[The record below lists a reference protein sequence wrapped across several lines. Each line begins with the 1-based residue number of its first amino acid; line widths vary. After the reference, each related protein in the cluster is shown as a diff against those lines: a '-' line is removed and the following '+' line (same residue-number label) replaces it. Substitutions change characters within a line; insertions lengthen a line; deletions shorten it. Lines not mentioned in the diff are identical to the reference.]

1 MGGKFLVKGK
11 LDQNSSCKEFL
22 YNFEDQARRRKQVFM
37 QDWERKL
44 DEFLAFNECK
54 VLPNA
59 GRVSQKA
66 EEEHA
71 RQEYERFAER
81 RLEYKEALGEGESIK
96 ALEEAAKLV
105 GRGQKKVE
113 GGE

>member
-1 MGGKFLVKGK
+1 MNIHGLELPTNLG
-11 LDQNSSCKEFL
+11 
-22 YNFEDQARRRKQVFM
+22 
-37 QDWERKL
+37 
-44 DEFLAFNECK
+44 

-59 GRVSQKA
+59 GSVGKKA
-66 EEEHA
+66 AEEHA

-81 RLEYKEALGEGESIK
+81 RREYKEALGEGESID

-105 GRGQKKVE
+105 GRGKKKVE

>member
-1 MGGKFLVKGK
+1 MSKTAPEIL
-11 LDQNSSCKEFL
+11 QYEIAPTCKDYLQVRAEG
-22 YNFEDQARRRKQVFM
+22 NRARR
-37 QDWERKL
+37 
-44 DEFLAFNECK
+44 

-59 GRVSQKA
+59 GSISKKTA
-66 EEEHA
+66 EEHA

-81 RLEYKEALGEGESIK
+81 RQEYMEALGEGESIK

-105 GRGQKKVE
+105 GRGKKVE

>member
-1 MGGKFLVKGK
+1 MNIHGLELPTTLG
-11 LDQNSSCKEFL
+11 
-22 YNFEDQARRRKQVFM
+22 
-37 QDWERKL
+37 
-44 DEFLAFNECK
+44 

-59 GRVSQKA
+59 GSVGKKA
-66 EEEHA
+66 AEEHA

-81 RLEYKEALGEGESIK
+81 RREYKEALGEGESID

-105 GRGQKKVE
+105 GRGKKKVE